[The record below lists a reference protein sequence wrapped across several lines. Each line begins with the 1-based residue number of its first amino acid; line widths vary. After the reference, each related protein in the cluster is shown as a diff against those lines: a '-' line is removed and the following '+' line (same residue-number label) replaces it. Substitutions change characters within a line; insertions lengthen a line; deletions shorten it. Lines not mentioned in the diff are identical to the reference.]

1 MKDPESIEPAGR
13 VGRAPSRG
21 RQGLGE
27 MLDTSP
33 EARRFYFQT
42 LARLG
47 SAGRLA
53 LMEASSRMIRNL
65 AEAAIRKDHPGAGA
79 HELRVRVAVRLY
91 GRELAE
97 RVLGGVPADAR

>member
-1 MKDPESIEPAGR
+1 MKDSESIEPAGR
-13 VGRAPSRG
+13 DDGASTRRG
-21 RQGLGE
+21 HALGE

-47 SAGRLA
+47 SAERLA
-53 LMEASSRMIRNL
+53 LMEASSQMIRNL

-79 HELRVRVAVRLY
+79 HELRVRLAVRLY
-91 GRELAE
+91 GRELTE
-97 RVLGGVPADAR
+97 RVLGGVPAEAR